1 MLRLRVTAI
10 GSSCVEAGKDTTQ
23 RDLEALRAR
32 NAESM
37 GTYHEN
43 LRSHSESKL
52 GDSIVRDCSVHDT
65 RHFTIERDISIY
77 VSKTEKN

>member
-10 GSSCVEAGKDTTQ
+10 GSSCVEAGEGTTQ
-23 RDLEALRAR
+23 RDLEALRAQ

-43 LRSHSESKL
+43 P
-52 GDSIVRDCSVHDT
+52 
-65 RHFTIERDISIY
+65 
-77 VSKTEKN
+77 